1 MKLKLILLLLFILIT
16 TISCHKKSS
25 LEEEF
30 NCSISIDLAN
40 SKEYRDI
47 KKNYKIT
54 IPLKWKTKLYFDEYQ
69 SDIFTA
75 DTIKQLSDSYI
86 IDTSWKMG
94 ELNFDEEFI
103 SKINSQTDFKLVNSK
118 LTTFLE
124 HPTYWSLSKGKKG
137 KLEYHILNVYIKTS
151 FDSYLL
157 ASAEIYGNQ
166 DIQKRICESISLF
179 NTIKIL

>member
-1 MKLKLILLLLFILIT
+1 MKLKLMLLLFILIT

-25 LEEEF
+25 LEKEF
-30 NCSISIDLAN
+30 NCSNSIDLSN

-47 KKNYKIT
+47 KKNYKIS
-54 IPLKWKTKLYFDEYQ
+54 IPIQWKTKLYFDEYQ

-94 ELNFDEEFI
+94 ELNFDEGFI
-103 SKINSQTDFKLVNSK
+103 SKINSQTDLEVVNSK
-118 LTTFLE
+118 LLTFLG
-124 HPTYWSLSKGKKG
+124 HPTYWSLSEGKKG
-137 KLEYHILNVYIKTS
+137 KLEYHIFNLYIKTS

-157 ASAEIYGNQ
+157 ASAQIYGNQ
-166 DIQKRICESISLF
+166 NIEKRLCESISIF

>member
-1 MKLKLILLLLFILIT
+1 MKLKLMLLLFILIA

-25 LEEEF
+25 LEKEF
-30 NCSISIDLAN
+30 NCINSIDLSN
-40 SKEYRDI
+40 SKEYRDF

-54 IPLKWKTKLYFDEYQ
+54 IPVKWKTKLYFDEYQ

-94 ELNFDEEFI
+94 ELNFDEDFI
-103 SKINSQTDFKLVNSK
+103 LKNNSQTDLDLVNSK
-118 LTTFLE
+118 LATFLE
-124 HPTYWSLSKGKKG
+124 HPAYWSLSKGQKEN
-137 KLEYHILNVYIKTS
+137 LEYHILNVYIKTS
-151 FDSYLL
+151 VDSYLL

-166 DIQKRICESISLF
+166 NIEKRLCESISIF